1 MGKLLPTNFICNL
14 HERQTMHQYIT
25 ALTISVL
32 LVVTVSFSDAK
43 TVHVKGKLRKDGTY
57 VKPHYKSS
65 PDKSRYNNYGTKG
78 NVNPYT
84 GKKGTRKPQT
94 PLK

>member
-1 MGKLLPTNFICNL
+1 
-14 HERQTMHQYIT
+14 MHRYVTAIT
-25 ALTISVL
+25 LFAIFLFS
-32 LVVTVSFSDAK
+32 VSFSEAK
-43 TVHVKGKLRKDGTY
+43 TVWVKGKLQKDGTY

-84 GKKGTRKPQT
+84 GKKGTKDPVKQ
-94 PLK
+94 KY